1 METQNVLSN
10 LVLKVVCFPQNG
22 KKSNVVLVHK
32 NIDKQSLKDYHPVAL
47 LPISERLMCHKIFEL
62 IFNLIS
68 YNQSRFKPV
77 DSCINHML
85 SIIHEIYKSF
95 DGDHET
101 RDVFLSIPK
110 TFDKVWHNVLLYN
123 LKKRYVRQFTT
134 YCDKLLV
141 STKAKSCHK

>member
-32 NIDKQSLKDYHPVAL
+32 NIDKQSLKDYRPVAL
-47 LPISERLMCHKIFEL
+47 LLIFERLMCQKIFEL

-77 DSCINHML
+77 YPCINHML

-95 DGDHET
+95 DEDYET

-110 TFDKVWHNVLLYN
+110 TFNKVWYNVLIYN

-141 STKAKSCHK
+141 STKAKSCLK

>member
-1 METQNVLSN
+1 
-10 LVLKVVCFPQNG
+10 
-22 KKSNVVLVHK
+22 
-32 NIDKQSLKDYHPVAL
+32 
-47 LPISERLMCHKIFEL
+47 MCHKIFEL

-95 DGDHET
+95 DEDYET
-101 RDVFLSIPK
+101 RDVFLGIPK
-110 TFDKVWHNVLLYN
+110 TFNEVWYNVLLYN
-123 LKKRYVRQFTT
+123 LKKRYVWQFTT

-141 STKAKSCHK
+141 STKANSCLK

>member
-10 LVLKVVCFPQNG
+10 LVLKVVCFTQNG

-95 DGDHET
+95 DEDYET
-101 RDVFLSIPK
+101 RDVFLGIPK
-110 TFDKVWHNVLLYN
+110 TFNEVWYNVLLYN
-123 LKKRYVRQFTT
+123 LKKRYVWQFTT

-141 STKAKSCHK
+141 STKAKSCLK